1 MQVLVVEDEASLAR
15 VLSLELAHAGM
26 AVETT
31 GRGRDAVDRVR
42 RGGLDCVLL
51 DVMLPDLSGIEVLRR
66 IREAS
71 DVAVIMVTAR
81 GQTPDIVAAL
91 DIGADD
97 YLVKPVRIE
106 ELAARIRAVV
116 RRRVGL
122 SARGRVLAAADV
134 VLFRDQH
141 RVEAAGRPVE
151 LAPLEFRLL
160 EFLLL
165 HRDWVQSR
173 DTLLDRVWGF
183 EPATGGNLVEV
194 TVSRLRRRLAEAGS
208 RLRIETVRGVGYVV
222 RSDPAS
228 DRP

>member
-1 MQVLVVEDEASLAR
+1 MVEDEVSLAR
-15 VLSLELAHAGM
+15 VLFLELAHAGM
-26 AVETT
+26 SVETT
-31 GRGRDAVDRVR
+31 GRGRETIDRVR
-42 RGGLDCVLL
+42 QGGIDCVLL
-51 DVMLPDLSGIEVLRR
+51 DVMLPDLSGIEVLPR

-106 ELAARIRAVV
+106 ELAARIRAVF

-122 SARGRVLAAADV
+122 SAQGRVLAVADV

-141 RVEAAGRPVE
+141 RVEAAGRPLE
-151 LAPLEFRLL
+151 LPPLEFRLL

-194 TVSRLRRRLAEAGS
+194 TVSRLRRRLAEVGS
-208 RLRIETVRGVGYVV
+208 ALRIETVRGIGYVI
-222 RSDPAS
+222 RSDRTPG
-228 DRP
+228 RP